1 MKKEY
6 LIFAAILAVIFS
18 VWIFGKNFILGAAEK
33 QLRSAFPGYKVTIS
47 NTEVKTADLVSF
59 SNIEISKGESVRYRA
74 RELDIRL
81 GPLTL
86 LNRTVP
92 KVSIN
97 GCSIVLSSP
106 SEKVNDLL
114 EMPAP
119 KPGAMFIVDSLE
131 INEMNLEI
139 HTSDCDLSAIVRA
152 NASVKKDI
160 EYDAVVKVNSI
171 DLGLLPKFFDAS
183 QKFGIKGKMSGE
195 IELAGKDLELT
206 SIKGEFTT
214 DGPGGIIEI
223 KDEGF
228 IKMLAERSKQPV
240 DIIRSNF
247 KYYNYTEG
255 KLEVSKDGDVIL
267 LRLKMDGKQGKRD
280 LTAGF
285 DISRMTK

>member
-106 SEKVNDLL
+106 SEKVNDLV

-152 NASVKKDI
+152 NASVRKDI

>member
-33 QLRSAFPGYKVTIS
+33 QLRSAFPGYKVTIG

-106 SEKVNDLL
+106 SAKVNDLV

-160 EYDAVVKVNSI
+160 KYDAVVKVNSI

-228 IKMLAERSKQPV
+228 IKMLAERSRQPV

-285 DISRMTK
+285 DISRKTK

>member
-285 DISRMTK
+285 DISRMTQ

>member
-1 MKKEY
+1 
-6 LIFAAILAVIFS
+6 
-18 VWIFGKNFILGAAEK
+18 
-33 QLRSAFPGYKVTIS
+33 
-47 NTEVKTADLVSF
+47 
-59 SNIEISKGESVRYRA
+59 
-74 RELDIRL
+74 
-81 GPLTL
+81 
-86 LNRTVP
+86 
-92 KVSIN
+92 
-97 GCSIVLSSP
+97 
-106 SEKVNDLL
+106 
-114 EMPAP
+114 MPAP